1 MTITVIIFILKYYK
15 VNELRDIA
23 NFSVK
28 LIHQDLNGVT
38 SELIHG
44 LLNKCVKRIFSYY

>member
-15 VNELRDIA
+15 VNELSDIA

-28 LIHQDLNGVT
+28 LIHQALHAAT
-38 SELIHG
+38 SEFIQG